1 MPGKG
6 IPRLGS
12 SAEDVD
18 ALMYSIGEL
27 GEMDQ
32 ALLLAQVAN
41 ASSPEIQGRVDQFIE
56 QAGERWSQLC

>member
-1 MPGKG
+1 
-6 IPRLGS
+6 
-12 SAEDVD
+12 
-18 ALMYSIGEL
+18 MYSIGEL